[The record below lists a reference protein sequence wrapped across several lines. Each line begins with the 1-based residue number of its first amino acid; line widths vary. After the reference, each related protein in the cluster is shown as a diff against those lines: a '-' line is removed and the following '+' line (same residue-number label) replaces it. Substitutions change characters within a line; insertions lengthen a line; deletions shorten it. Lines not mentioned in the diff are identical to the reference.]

1 MLHGNLVRSRSL
13 DTLIVVK
20 LRHTVFASL
29 NAQRMHGL
37 RCSSGGEAA
46 PPPQSDWRVEP
57 EPGEIKLLSEKRES
71 QRPLFA
77 IRANISNPEAGG
89 SNTSAMTKA
98 GIVASL
104 KIRWRRPGVAAHR
117 LDRADAAARKP
128 PAASSEVVGAA
139 SPVDYAGCSQLI
151 IHGVPN

>member
-1 MLHGNLVRSRSL
+1 MCRPSPGAFLAPAYLAQWRFWNAGLANRLIEDRRKRAHRHVSYPRSTAELIQSSRGMLHGNLVRSRSL

-57 EPGEIKLLSEKRES
+57 EPGEIKLLSEKR
-71 QRPLFA
+71 
-77 IRANISNPEAGG
+77 
-89 SNTSAMTKA
+89 
-98 GIVASL
+98 
-104 KIRWRRPGVAAHR
+104 
-117 LDRADAAARKP
+117 
-128 PAASSEVVGAA
+128 
-139 SPVDYAGCSQLI
+139 
-151 IHGVPN
+151 